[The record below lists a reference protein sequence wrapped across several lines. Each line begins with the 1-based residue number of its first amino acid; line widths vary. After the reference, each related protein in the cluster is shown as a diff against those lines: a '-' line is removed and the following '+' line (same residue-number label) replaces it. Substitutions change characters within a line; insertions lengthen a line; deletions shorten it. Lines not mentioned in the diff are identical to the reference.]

1 MEPSCCM
8 CGGICTLRHILT
20 GCPTALH
27 QGRYTWRHNSIL
39 TVLQSALT
47 QAWSNQ
53 AKHSTTTHNLPYIT
67 FVKPGAKLPTSRQP
81 LLSSSLLTGIS
92 DWTFLFD
99 LGEGLAFPPEI
110 AITNLRP
117 DAVIFSRHLR
127 TVIMLELTVPIE
139 DRVSISENIKT
150 AWYKNLIS
158 ECHSNGWKT
167 HLITIEI
174 GCRGY
179 VPNNLIPKLKQLG
192 LSKASC
198 SDTRKVC
205 STTALRCSY
214 VLYLNR
220 NNTS

>member
-27 QGRYTWRHNSIL
+27 QGRYTWRHNTIL

-47 QAWSNQ
+47 QDQ

-81 LLSSSLLTGIS
+81 HRSLLSSSLLVGTS

-99 LGEGLAFPPEI
+99 LGESLTIPPEI

-117 DAVIFSRHLR
+117 DAVIFSRHLI
-127 TVIMLELTVPIE
+127 TVIMLELMVPIE
-139 DRVSISENIKT
+139 DRVSISENIET
-150 AWYKNLIS
+150 ARYKNLIS
-158 ECHSNGWKT
+158 NMDVCLLVTWMFAVKSIRYITVVGTYTGALNLNVTDSSMVTSNT
-167 HLITIEI
+167 
-174 GCRGY
+174 
-179 VPNNLIPKLKQLG
+179 N
-192 LSKASC
+192 
-198 SDTRKVC
+198 D
-205 STTALRCSY
+205 
-214 VLYLNR
+214 
-220 NNTS
+220 